1 MMQYKIIAI
10 KSMAM
15 KMTYIMVLCSKI
27 MHRLLFTLACSR
39 SILFSKVRKA
49 SSTCPVDCSDFRY
62 VSEESGSK
70 SMIDTVEVDEPNKA
84 FIFHTM
90 SGSEYLCPFEDIRWT
105 DRFAEFSKDNLERL
119 KVVPHFVDEAIKL
132 AHEKESSFVTWLEKE
147 IFNGDLFIEIGVGG
161 ILNVHFKYEDKVH
174 RLSSQRHMGMFK
186 DSYLYQ
192 LSGIVDFRHY
202 EFIGGS
208 VNTYH
213 MSDSI
218 KRLVVNNIGCRPVT
232 IDNIIYKHGVNVT
245 RVTEENHPEG
255 LISPDAF
262 NGKSLLSDFMEGVD
276 LLD

>member
-1 MMQYKIIAI
+1 
-10 KSMAM
+10 
-15 KMTYIMVLCSKI
+15 MTKLAKWHVEEMLENFVLGGFPVKDDD
-27 MHRLLFTLACSR
+27 RFLACS
-39 SILFSKVRKA
+39 SIL
-49 SSTCPVDCSDFRY
+49 T
-62 VSEESGSK
+62 
-70 SMIDTVEVDEPNKA
+70 SMIDNVEVDEPNKA

-105 DRFAEFSKDNLERL
+105 SRFAEFSKDNLERL
-119 KVVPHFVDEAIKL
+119 NISRAFVDEAIKL
-132 AHEKESSFVTWLEKE
+132 AHEKESSFVAWLEKE
-147 IFNGDLFIEIGVGG
+147 IFNGDLFIEIGAGG

-174 RLSSQRHMGMFK
+174 RLSNQIHMGMFK

-218 KRLVVNNIGCRPVT
+218 KRLVVNNIGSRPVT
-232 IDNIIYKHGVNVT
+232 IDNVVYKHGVTVT
-245 RVTEENHPEG
+245 LVTEENHPEG